1 MTGPEVEERDDVGSE
16 NVSDDDDAGVKRTVT
31 ADASINKKALEESK
45 KDLIGGGDGKDDE
58 DEQQPPSR
66 RMHFTYNEVDKAL
79 PHYNELVR

>member
-45 KDLIGGGDGKDDE
+45 KDLIGGGDGKDDA